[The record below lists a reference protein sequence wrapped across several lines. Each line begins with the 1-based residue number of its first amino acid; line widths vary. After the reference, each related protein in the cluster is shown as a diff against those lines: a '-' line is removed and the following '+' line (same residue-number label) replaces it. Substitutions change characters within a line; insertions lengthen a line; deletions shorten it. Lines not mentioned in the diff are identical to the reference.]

1 MQCKHLKSQCNL
13 RDFSLESDP
22 GITKGKANS
31 KALDDDDDEEGG
43 RSAHDASSTHIY
55 DNIYDDDQCFNGKSA
70 SFGGGRRK
78 DAHLNSRDLCSQLGM
93 LLLPHHLNEGIMGYD
108 PSDFPS
114 ISQLQR
120 SAVTVTIAY
129 SDSSGNPRLAFR
141 IV

>member
-22 GITKGKANS
+22 GITKGRTNS

-78 DAHLNSRDLCSQLGM
+78 DAHLNSRDLCSQLGGM

-108 PSDFPS
+108 PSDFP
-114 ISQLQR
+114 
-120 SAVTVTIAY
+120 VTEVGGY
-129 SDSSGNPRLAFR
+129 SDNRLQ
-141 IV
+141 